1 MSDGSNATRTC
12 VVCGAVRKKT
22 KGVACKPCYMKAR
35 AETYLTLTCQ
45 QCSTQ
50 FTRQRAEHEKKLRK
64 GSTSTFCS
72 LPCSQQATR
81 LRMARRCKTC
91 ATPMLG
97 ERHRWFCSPECR
109 AANRPEKKRK
119 FCPQCGVDFE
129 YSSSRRE
136 YCTRTCSDAAHSRR
150 MVGAGNSHYK
160 DGTSYASWFR
170 RMRPLIAERDQHLC
184 RVCMQPD
191 KPYPVTR
198 AGKTAM
204 RSSMVVHHI
213 NEDPRDNLP
222 ENLILLCKTCHAVH
236 HKSTT
241 TPFPW
246 FAQYAASAT
255 TSMTSKW
262 TETVTSLQK
271 KFSSTTA

>member
-1 MSDGSNATRTC
+1 M
-12 VVCGAVRKKT
+12 RKKT
-22 KGVACKPCYMKAR
+22 RGVTCKACYMKAR
-35 AETYLTLTCQ
+35 AETWLTLTCQ
-45 QCSTQ
+45 QCGGAYQ
-50 FTRQRAEHEKKLRK
+50 KMRAEYEKALRK
-64 GSTSTFCS
+64 GRTKTFCS
-72 LPCSQQATR
+72 PTCVQTWNKAQGGSPCKQCGTLMRGRA
-81 LRMARRCKTC
+81 K
-91 ATPMLG
+91 G
-97 ERHRWFCSPECR
+97 VKYCSPECR
-109 AANRPEKKRK
+109 KAARPAKRLA
-119 FCPQCGVDFE
+119 FCPQCGAEFE
-129 YSSSRRE
+129 PISSRHE
-136 YCTRTCSDAAHSRR
+136 YCDRKCADGAHSRR
-150 MVGAGNSHYK
+150 MIGAGNSRYK